1 MTLMWKVLLVE
12 DEMFV
17 RESIKMIINW
27 EELGF
32 TILGEAN
39 NGEEALQLL
48 KDKHFDLVITDI
60 KMPVMDGVELLKQA
74 RELDLNCKFIML
86 SCLNEFEYVR
96 QALEFGASNYILKL
110 SMSVSS
116 LVESLTKIKSELE
129 VQSQYS
135 DQKINLFYQQIWS
148 KITDLEHDEHEVVP
162 FIIQELQHFNLTIV
176 SVIRGEERWNSTDHI
191 KKLTCIDFSYAEVTH
206 LYHGEGLTTVFI
218 WHKPEVPLM
227 DVVADNHEYSAVYV
241 TNTHYSQLHMQWK
254 RMIQRLGFAWY
265 EGAKGVF
272 SIDEMDYKESALY
285 FAWRKKRDLISN
297 FEKLEKD
304 LCYEIID
311 EIWKDM
317 RKSHLSMVT
326 VKRIAADLD
335 YTLYSMVQ
343 KGNSNQSAL
352 FDARSHE
359 ELKKEILSK
368 LCTYLNE
375 YKQTQPTIMTDHPE
389 VNKVIT
395 YINDN
400 FHKDIS
406 VKSMATMISMDENY
420 FSSLF
425 KAKTKES
432 LITYVHHLR
441 IKKALFYLTQTDLT
455 INQISENV
463 GFKNINYFNRIFKR
477 ITGATPSQCRE

>member
-1 MTLMWKVLLVE
+1 MWKVLLVE

-17 RESIKMIINW
+17 RESIKMIVNW

-110 SMSVSS
+110 SMSITS
-116 LVESLTKIKSELE
+116 LVESLTKIKAELE
-129 VQSQYS
+129 EHSQYS
-135 DQKINLFYQQIWS
+135 DQKINLFYQQIWG
-148 KITDLEHDEHEVVP
+148 KITDADHDEHEVVP
-162 FIIQELQHFNLTIV
+162 FIIHELQHFNLTII
-176 SVIRGEERWNSTDHI
+176 SVIRGEERWNSKDHM
-191 KKLTCIDFSYAEVTH
+191 KRLPFIDFSRAEATH

-218 WHKPEVPLM
+218 WHKPEVILI
-227 DVVADNHEYSAVYV
+227 DVLADNHEYSAVYA
-241 TNTHYSQLHMQWK
+241 TNIHYSQLHMQWK
-254 RMIQRLGFAWY
+254 RIIQQLGFAWY
-265 EGAKGVF
+265 EGMKGAS
-272 SIDEMDYKESALY
+272 SIDEIEYKEATLY
-285 FAWRKKRDLISN
+285 FAWRKKRELVSS
-297 FEKLEKD
+297 FEKLEEKQCD
-304 LCYEIID
+304 ERID
-311 EIWKDM
+311 EIWNDM
-317 RKSHLSMVT
+317 RNSHLSMVK
-326 VKRIAADLD
+326 VKKIAADID

-343 KGNSNQSAL
+343 KGNSNQSVL

-359 ELKKEILSK
+359 ELKKAITHK
-368 LCTYLNE
+368 LHTYLNE

-389 VNKVIT
+389 VNKVIA

-441 IKKALFYLTQTDLT
+441 INKAMFYLTQTDLT